1 MSKVSIAGIAHD
13 GRNVLIAHR
22 NPTGQMGGR
31 WEFPGGK
38 VDGEE
43 SDEEALTR
51 EFREEFGIDVVPG
64 QRIAEAVFYHFGK
77 KIDLHAYSIEV
88 PHKGDV
94 NPYVLTEHTEYK
106 WVDIDSIQELDFV
119 DSDKLIY
126 PAVRAFI
133 LNGDE

>member
-1 MSKVSIAGIAHD
+1 MSKVSIAGIAHY

-43 SDEEALTR
+43 SDQDALIR
-51 EFREEFGIDVVPG
+51 EFQEEFGIDVVPG
-64 QRIAEAVFYHFGK
+64 QRIAEAVFYHYDQK
-77 KIDLHAYSIEV
+77 VDLHAYSIEV

-94 NPYVLTEHTEYK
+94 KPYVLSEHTEYK

-126 PAVRAFI
+126 PAVRSFI
-133 LNGDE
+133 LNGDV